1 MLEKVKVEVRP
12 IESDKVPLNILKWL
26 WLATLAAAFF
36 GPLLAFSAWP
46 NIFAYKI
53 LFTLHLLLFSILI
66 AAKKIKVSLPP
77 GVERYFVFFMLWFGW
92 ALLSLLWCDN
102 RIDGLSN
109 IYYLFTGLCLIG
121 FTPIY
126 FKENDLRFL
135 VIILIV
141 VYFVVLFVGLW
152 EYKTGQHLITSGDIV
167 NSKVP
172 RGIFKNPNDLATY
185 LVLYLPLLYVTAR
198 YCLRR
203 FITAPLAVVLVLM
216 MGTGAFLVVNTG
228 SRANMLSLALAAAA
242 AAVIY
247 LAQGRLKALRN
258 MLAVICI
265 LIFIYIGAAAVN
277 PKINYWSSRQYRIA
291 KHHLVS
297 LEYVGGESSARMIL
311 FKNSF
316 YELNRHSLMGVGAG
330 NAEEHMKKYRSD
342 NFILLALH
350 NWWLEIIINYG
361 FFIFILYIVFYLKLL
376 SDLFVAAVRAGPGLV
391 KVLAESSFIALVAF
405 PIAAVS
411 SSSLMYARF
420 MWILFGT
427 ALCAVHLYFG
437 KFSSGKEVGGS

>member
-1 MLEKVKVEVRP
+1 LFEKVKVEVRP
-12 IESDKVPLNILKWL
+12 IESYKVPLNILKWL

-46 NIFAYKI
+46 NFFAYKI

-66 AAKKIKVSLPP
+66 AAKKVKVSLSP
-77 GVERYFVFFMLWFGW
+77 GVERYYVFFVLWFGW
-92 ALLSLLWCDN
+92 AVLSLLWCDN
-102 RIDGLSN
+102 RMDGLSN

-121 FTPIY
+121 FTPVY
-126 FKENDLRFL
+126 LNENDLKIPLF
-135 VIILIV
+135 ILIA
-141 VYFVVLFVGLW
+141 VYSVVLAVGLW
-152 EYKTGQHLITSGDIV
+152 EVKTGQHLITAGFV
-167 NSKVP
+167 FNSKVP

-203 FITAPLAVVLVLM
+203 VITAPLAVILVVL

-258 MLAVICI
+258 MLVVISM
-265 LIFIYIGAAAVN
+265 LIAIYIGTAAVN

-311 FKNSF
+311 FKNSL

-350 NWWLEIIINYG
+350 NWWLEILINYG
-361 FFIFILYIVFYLKLL
+361 FFILILYLAFYFKLL
-376 SDLFVAAVRAGPGLV
+376 SDLFMVAVRAAPGLV

-420 MWILFGT
+420 MWILFGI
-427 ALCAVHLYFG
+427 ALCSVHLYYE
-437 KFSSGKEVGGS
+437 KNSEKEVGGS